1 MTRSTILIVVAMCG
15 GALFAPKAAAQ
26 QVDLRVR
33 LEGAN
38 TPIVGAIVRLLPEAA
53 DVPIIAQGLTSDAG
67 RISLRAPEAGRY
79 RLKVDRIGWTG
90 LITPPFSLAAGQVL
104 DSEVVMP
111 DMRMELPTVT
121 VQGRNL
127 CGPRF
132 EGDARAAALWEEIY
146 KALSATVLTEAEA
159 AVPLILREFRREL
172 GTNARV
178 QREWNLNAQ
187 LVYGQVYATLPPEVL
202 ATEGF
207 VLMDNRA
214 DTTVYAVPD
223 AQLLTSNEFTLTHC
237 FRSVTNDDGLI
248 GLAFEPVPR
257 RPVTDIQ
264 GTLWLDPESLELRHL
279 DYTYTGLPPLPS
291 RVELGGRVEFT
302 RLPSGRWIVSEWYV
316 RTPWIN
322 VVEFRAARNT
332 YRDVER
338 MQGFI
343 ELGGRVEMATEAH
356 ADADLSVVTGLVR
369 DSLTGGGIPGV
380 VITVADLG
388 AAITDEE
395 GRFTIAVGAV
405 GDQPITAQHPRL
417 ALLNQVAVSGTVLLS
432 VGDTT
437 YHEFGS
443 PPLPTVVRA
452 ACGNTGNRS
461 GVVGMVVGADN
472 MPVPGLDVR
481 ARWRTPGGA
490 NREQRARMQQDGLF
504 GLCDLPGDE
513 TVEVTV
519 SNREGVVVTEP
530 VTIAFR
536 NFQWVELRMP

>member
-1 MTRSTILIVVAMCG
+1 
-15 GALFAPKAAAQ
+15 
-26 QVDLRVR
+26 
-33 LEGAN
+33 
-38 TPIVGAIVRLLPEAA
+38 
-53 DVPIIAQGLTSDAG
+53 
-67 RISLRAPEAGRY
+67 
-79 RLKVDRIGWTG
+79 VDRIGWTG
-90 LITPPFSLAAGQVL
+90 LITPPFALAAGQVL
-104 DSEVVMP
+104 DSEVIMSDV
-111 DMRMELPTVT
+111 RMELPTVT

-132 EGDARAAALWEEIY
+132 EGDARAAALWEEIH
-146 KALSATVLTEAEA
+146 KALSATVLTDAEA

-178 QREWNLNAQ
+178 LREWKLNAQ

-202 ATEGF
+202 ASEGF
-207 VLMDNRA
+207 VLMDTQA

-237 FRSVTNDDGLI
+237 FRSVTSDDGLI

-279 DYTYTGLPPLPS
+279 DYIYTGLPPLPS
-291 RVELGGRVEFT
+291 RVELGGRVEFS
-302 RLPSGRWIVSEWYV
+302 RLPSGRWIVSEWHV

-322 VVEFRAARNT
+322 IVEFRAARNT

-343 ELGGRVEMATEAH
+343 ELGGRVEMATAAH
-356 ADADLSVVTGLVR
+356 ADADLSVVTGIVT

-380 VITVADLG
+380 MITVADLG
-388 AAITDEE
+388 AAITDED
-395 GRFTIAVGAV
+395 GRFTLAVGAA
-405 GDQPITAQHPRL
+405 GDQTITAQHPRL
-417 ALLNQVAVSGTVLLS
+417 SLLNQVAAGTVLLS
-432 VGDTT
+432 VGDTA
-437 YHEFGS
+437 YYEFGS

-490 NREQRARMQQDGLF
+490 SREQRASMQRDGLF

-519 SNREGVVVTEP
+519 SNRGGVVVTEP

>member
-1 MTRSTILIVVAMCG
+1 MTRITILLLTPICAG
-15 GALFAPKAAAQ
+15 LLFTEAAAQ

-33 LEGAN
+33 LERAN
-38 TPIVGAIVRLLPEAA
+38 TPIIGAIVRLLPETA
-53 DVPIIAQGLTSDAG
+53 DEPVFAQGLTNEGG
-67 RISLRAPEAGRY
+67 RISLRAPEAGRF

-90 LITPPFSLAAGQVL
+90 LITPPFALAAGQVL
-104 DSEVVMP
+104 DSEVIMSDV
-111 DMRMELPTVT
+111 RMELPTVT

-132 EGDARAAALWEEIY
+132 EGDARAAALWEEIH
-146 KALSATVLTEAEA
+146 KALSATVLTDAEA

-202 ATEGF
+202 ASEGF
-207 VLMDNRA
+207 VLMDTQA

-223 AQLLTSNEFTLTHC
+223 AELLTSSEFTLTHC
-237 FRSVTNDDGLI
+237 FRSVTSDNGLV

-264 GTLWLDPESLELRHL
+264 GTLWLDSESLELRHL
-279 DYTYTGLPPLPS
+279 DYTYTGLQPLPS

-302 RLPSGRWIVSEWYV
+302 RLPSGRWIVSEWHV

-322 VVEFRAARNT
+322 IVEFRAARNT

-343 ELGGRVEMATEAH
+343 ELGGRVEMATAAH
-356 ADADLSVVTGLVR
+356 ADADLSVVTGIVT

-380 VITVADLG
+380 MITVAELG
-388 AAITDEE
+388 AAITDED
-395 GRFTIAVGAV
+395 GRFTLAVGAA
-405 GDQPITAQHPRL
+405 GDQTITAQHPRL
-417 ALLNQVAVSGTVLLS
+417 SLLDQVAAGTVLLS
-432 VGDTT
+432 VGDTA
-437 YHEFGS
+437 YYEFGS

-481 ARWRTPGGA
+481 AKWRTPGGA
-490 NREQRARMQQDGLF
+490 AREERARMQRDGLF

-519 SNREGVVVTEP
+519 SNRDGVIVTEP

>member
-1 MTRSTILIVVAMCG
+1 MDTRYAGVL
-15 GALFAPKAAAQ
+15 GAACALALLATPAAAQ

-38 TPIVGAIVRLLPEAA
+38 TPIVGAIVRLLPETA
-53 DVPIIAQGLTSDAG
+53 DEPILAQGLTSDAG
-67 RISLRAPEAGRY
+67 RISLRAPAAGRY
-79 RLKVDRIGWTG
+79 RLKLDRIGWTG
-90 LITPPFSLAAGQVL
+90 LLTPPFSLAEGQVL
-104 DSEVVMP
+104 DSEVIMS

-132 EGDARAAALWEEIY
+132 EGDARAAALWEEIH
-146 KALSATVLTEAEA
+146 KALSATVLTDAEA

-172 GTNARV
+172 GTNGQV
-178 QREWNLNAQ
+178 QREWKLNAQ

-207 VLMDNRA
+207 VLMDTQA

-223 AQLLTSNEFTLTHC
+223 AELLTSNEFTLTHC
-237 FRSVTNDDGLI
+237 FRSVTSDDGLI

-264 GTLWLDPESLELRHL
+264 GTLWLDPGSLELRHL
-279 DYTYTGLPPLPS
+279 DYSYTGLPPLPS

-302 RLPSGRWIVSEWYV
+302 RLPSGRWIVSEWHV

-322 VVEFRAARNT
+322 IVEFRGARNT

-343 ELGGRVEMATEAH
+343 ELGGRVEMATAAH
-356 ADADLSVVTGLVR
+356 ADADLSVVTGVVT

-380 VITVADLG
+380 MITVAELG

-395 GRFTIAVGAV
+395 GRFTLAVGAA
-405 GDQPITAQHPRL
+405 GDQTITAQHPRL
-417 ALLNQVAVSGTVLLS
+417 ALQNQLAAAGTVLLS

-437 YHEFGS
+437 YYEFGS
-443 PPLPTVVRA
+443 PPLPAVVRA

-461 GVVGMVVGADN
+461 GVVGMVVGADH
-472 MPVPGLDVR
+472 MPVTGLDVR
-481 ARWRTPGGA
+481 ARWSTPGGA
-490 NREQRARMQQDGLF
+490 AREQRARMQRDGLF

-519 SNREGVVVTEP
+519 SNRAGVVLTEP
-530 VTIAFR
+530 VTVAFR
-536 NFQWVELRMP
+536 NFQWVALRMP